1 MNGVVKEML
10 LPSPKGWIQAQDLV
24 PGDEL
29 FGSDGKVVKVTDV
42 QTIDPVP
49 TYLLQ
54 LEDARDARCSEGQDW
69 HVRHAAEQAPRI
81 FDGETMD
88 GYGMK
93 DEAGK
98 PQWYY
103 PELSSPVEYPKKE
116 LDMDPYTAGTQ
127 MSAGVWKDPETGKS
141 EEHIPERY
149 LHGSPAQRLRLLQG
163 IMDHGGTIYAKN
175 DYPVS
180 YKIRSR
186 EFAHDLQELIRS
198 LGMSCYLI
206 PTAGDDETYCCKV
219 RFNISK
225 KEKMLLFTD
234 EEKLELALQAPLGTK
249 KDYEIAVNK
258 LRFLTKPMELVS
270 IKVDAKD
277 GAYLG
282 NDFVVLHQ

>member
-10 LPSPKGWIQAQDLV
+10 LPSPKGWVQAGDLV

-42 QTIDPVP
+42 QPIDPIP

-54 LEDARDARCSEGQDW
+54 LEDARDVRCSEGQDW
-69 HVRHAAEQAPRI
+69 HVRHVTEQAPRI
-81 FDGETMD
+81 FDGETINK
-88 GYGMK
+88 YGMK
-93 DEAGK
+93 NESGK

-103 PELSSPVEYPKKE
+103 PELTSPVEYPKKD
-116 LDMDPYTAGTQ
+116 LDIDPYTAGTQ
-127 MSAGVWKDPETGKS
+127 MSAGEWKDPATGKI
-141 EEHIPERY
+141 EEHIPECY
-149 LHGSPAQRLRLLQG
+149 LQGSPVQRLRLLQG
-163 IMDHGGTIYAKN
+163 IMDHGGIINAKN
-175 DYPVS
+175 DYPVT
-180 YKIRSR
+180 YKVRSR
-186 EFAHDLQELIRS
+186 EFAYDLQELIRS

-206 PTAGDDETYCCKV
+206 PTANDDETYCCKV

-234 EEKLELALQAPLGTK
+234 EEKLGIALQSPAGTK

-282 NDFVVLHQ
+282 NEFVVLHQ